1 MTAKHITRDYS
12 AHRKNI
18 VRPYDEFTK
27 LEVFSFDP
35 KFTKIFIAEDGNLKK
50 GDNFEKT
57 TYKSWTCY
65 RSKDKS
71 NDMVFDITYNATEN
85 GEYRIDTLFE
95 KNNHIY
101 TTTKNGKEVLDT
113 AHNTGKTLLGHLT
126 IKNNSDVVE
135 YDKDHKFSGENNI
148 TKRLTVFQA
157 LNKGKHK
164 ISLSIPP
171 NCYFMG
177 VIIRKVITLIGD
189 NYYGANLGHEV
200 GTLAVTSVTTTNSDM
215 MKPNE
220 INATILYDDALECDD
235 SPSGFFIDYRDEVNF
250 YVKDNNG
257 EVKQIFGG
265 YVSSILPDSDRTKLT
280 LACADRLQDGENKYI
295 LDQMVLQ
302 GGTTSQSEDEYSD
315 GMTKNFTSYP
325 QALKYLCNCYETT
338 LKNNISSDYTVD
350 GEKFNKGFTIS
361 FGSKK
366 KVKSIKATNG
376 ITKASKNY
384 IMLRNNSS
392 GDKKQVWALYNA
404 KDYAKKPID
413 ITDKGFLH
421 ITYGLGAK
429 KTEYKTKTT
438 EKVDVSDTTAGSQ
451 KFSKCGVSAD
461 KKYVMAIGQRSSAKD
476 PKVPYKNLYKTI
488 FKNKCP
494 HCGNATLRWDSCRSD
509 TKCIYTGNWNGT
521 KGSWGGGIPETEIT
535 CTHCDSDFS
544 VLGVEKDSPYKKLTK
559 VGSRVLSSKAEQ
571 TKLHKGNMVA
581 VPTSNVELSPTSILE
596 AIAKLCKKYKY
607 KRYSSSTYSAMKK
620 SGNGDC
626 WAFSELI
633 LSEFKRYGVNA
644 RIYDYPTNSS
654 DHHRSVKY
662 LNANNKWVNFPYQ
675 EYGLSKWLSPT
686 SGISKG
692 TIIDQNNTGSNIGNA
707 KAVSSTSKTQT
718 TEITNTKGYDKDK
731 PFQAYLL
738 LTYSLSQS
746 FSAKKY
752 NVGIKFTL
760 NAPLSNSINTGLP
773 VYWINN
779 TVKQTTLK
787 LSGNKSLVDYL
798 RSIHGES
805 SKIYLQSIQFIAPK
819 QKATEENKE
828 IDWYKADNS
837 TNDNSSCKI
846 NLYQITFNNNGSTE
860 PSELNSCGKSINS
873 VMQDL
878 VKQSGYYVH
887 MTYGL
892 HRKDDRI
899 NFRVVNQSDTQYTAT
914 EGDNNN
920 ILSWN
925 SISYS
930 PISSMFNLSMQVFK
944 GFDNL
949 YYYVD
954 TREPHSILEYGE
966 QCTLATS
973 NEAISEKEAY
983 FNATMSDKLNPVQTY
998 NFTITVPNMPNLRIG
1013 DLVKVVANAK
1023 KLNTIK
1029 EVQSIK
1035 VVFDTSK
1042 MPRVQTEIGL
1052 GELAPDLQ
1060 LKKNIR
1066 TLRQDA
1072 KKEST
1077 AFYKSAIAVTD
1088 PIYYEWDK

>member
-27 LEVFSFDP
+27 LEIFSFDP
-35 KFTKIFIAEDGNLKK
+35 KHTKIFIAEDGNLKY
-50 GDNFEKT
+50 GSNFEKT

-65 RSKDKS
+65 RSKNQSD
-71 NDMVFDITYNATEN
+71 DMVFDITYNAIED
-85 GEYRIDTLFE
+85 GEYRIDAIYE

-101 TTTKNGKEVLDT
+101 SDKKK
-113 AHNTGKTLLGHLT
+113 NTGKNLVGHLT
-126 IKNNSDVVE
+126 ISNT
-135 YDKDHKFSGENNI
+135 YDADHTFDGENNI

-164 ISLSIPP
+164 ITLSVPP

-220 INATILYDDALECDD
+220 INATILYDDSLECDD

-302 GGTTSQSEDEYSD
+302 GGTKSQSDDEYTD

-350 GEKFNKGFTIS
+350 GEKFNDGFTIT
-361 FGSKK
+361 FGSSK

-376 ITKASKNY
+376 TSKASKNY

-421 ITYGLGAK
+421 ITYGLGAI
-429 KTEYKTKTT
+429 KTTYNTKTT

-451 KFSKCGVSAD
+451 KFGKCGQSKD
-461 KKYVMAIGQRSSAKD
+461 GKYLMAIGKVSGAK
-476 PKVPYKNLYKTI
+476 KTTLSKTKIYKTI
-488 FKNKCP
+488 FENKCP
-494 HCGNATLRWDSCRSD
+494 YCGGKLVWDSGRSD
-509 TKCIYTGNWNGT
+509 TKCVYCGPYNGSKRTWGNI
-521 KGSWGGGIPETEIT
+521 SETEIT
-535 CTHCDSDFS
+535 CKSCCSDFDAVTGYEKISKPKKHIKKVSNS
-544 VLGVEKDSPYKKLTK
+544 VE
-559 VGSRVLSSKAEQ
+559 SSKAEQ
-571 TKLHKGNMVA
+571 NKLHNGKMVA
-581 VPTSNVELSPTSILE
+581 VPTTKIELTPTSILE
-596 AIAKLCKKYKY
+596 SIAKLCKKYKY
-607 KRYSSSTYSAMKK
+607 KRGKDSTYSAMKK
-620 SGNGDC
+620 SGSGDC

-644 RIYDYPTNSS
+644 RIYEYTTNSS
-654 DHHRSVKY
+654 NQHRSVRY
-662 LNANNKWVNFPYQ
+662 LDANKKWVDFPYKD
-675 EYGLSKWLSPT
+675 YKLNKNLYPT
-686 SGISKG
+686 KAISKG
-692 TIIDQNNTGSNIGNA
+692 RVVDQNKTGSNIGNA

-718 TEITNTKGYDKDK
+718 NTVTNTKGYDKDK

-746 FSAKKY
+746 FSAKSY

-805 SKIYLQSIQFIAPK
+805 SKIYLQSIQFITPK
-819 QKATEENKE
+819 QKATDENKD

-846 NLYQITFNNNGSTE
+846 NLYQITFNDNGSTE
-860 PSELNSCGKSINS
+860 PSELNSCGKSVNS
-873 VMQDL
+873 VMQDI

-892 HRKDDRI
+892 HRKDDKI
-899 NFRVVNQSDTQYTAT
+899 NFRVVNQSDIQYTAT

-930 PISSMFNLSMQVFK
+930 PISSMFNLSMQVYK

-973 NEAISEKEAY
+973 NEAISPKEAY

-1023 KLNTIK
+1023 KLNTVK

-1035 VVFDTSK
+1035 VVFDTTK
-1042 MPRVQTEIGL
+1042 MPRIQTEIGL

-1066 TLRQDA
+1066 KLRQDA

-1077 AFYKSAIAVTD
+1077 VFYKSAIAVTD